1 MKPSSHTGP
10 KHVVD
15 LHTHI
20 FEEHYREGLI
30 EETLRTPTS
39 DELKLIHGSDGK
51 FSSLQKSADEN
62 NISKFFT
69 LPVVRDPKSIER
81 INDFYY
87 RESITDPR
95 AVFCGTV
102 SPGHPRLKEILADLR
117 SRGAKLVKLHSF
129 LQRFDILSQ
138 PALEMFDQIIESDFP
153 VIFDTARIRQEH
165 LGPDDRVNYL
175 TEPSKLLKLHAL
187 LPDLKIIAAH
197 GGGVLIT
204 NRERKSLIGSG
215 IRIEVSTSFN
225 TSDWPENNYLKSIE
239 NISYLL
245 NSHDQDKLFFGSDS
259 PWRNQKDEIEE
270 LKKLFFQ
277 NQITKDQ
284 MENIFWKNANRF
296 FDLGLE

>member
-1 MKPSSHTGP
+1 M
-10 KHVVD
+10 VD
-15 LHTHI
+15 VHSHI
-20 FEEHYREGLI
+20 FEEHYRESLI
-30 EETLRTPTS
+30 NETLLTPTS
-39 DELKLIHGSDGK
+39 YELKLIHGSDGK
-51 FSSLQKSADEN
+51 FSSLQKSADKN
-62 NISKFFT
+62 NISKFFI

-81 INDFYY
+81 INNFYY

-102 SPGHPRLKEILADLR
+102 SPGHPRLKEILADLK
-117 SRGAKLVKLHSF
+117 SRGAKLIKLHSY
-129 LQRFDILSQ
+129 LQRFDILSK
-138 PALEMFDQIIESDFP
+138 PALELFEEIIELDFP

-165 LGPDDRVNYL
+165 LGPEDSLNYL
-175 TEPSKLLKLHAL
+175 TEPSKLLELHAL
-187 LPDLKIIAAH
+187 LPDMRIIAAH

-204 NRERKSLIGSG
+204 DRERKSLIGSG
-215 IRIEVSTSFN
+215 IYIEVSTSFN
-225 TSDWPENNYLKSIE
+225 MSDWPEDNYSKSRE

-259 PWRNQKDEIEE
+259 PWRNQKKEIEE

-296 FDLGLE
+296 FDLGLG